1 MVFLISR
8 ALGMLS
14 TGKSMKICHADNVEG
29 TYWPFGWWIL
39 LQELQI
45 DTDALNLN
53 LSQTMID
60 VNLLVANCSPPI
72 GRCVDHF
79 PNRGHRI
86 IYLV

>member
-1 MVFLISR
+1 
-8 ALGMLS
+8 
-14 TGKSMKICHADNVEG
+14 MKICHADNVEG
-29 TYWPFGWWIL
+29 TYWPFCWWIL

-72 GRCVDHF
+72 GR
-79 PNRGHRI
+79 
-86 IYLV
+86 